1 MKKRYSLLLLL
12 LPFFAC
18 DNNGSSSENDF
29 DRKAMLEHYGQHI
42 IQPAYGTLQSNTEKL
57 KAQVDALT
65 TALDDT
71 SLQQA
76 RASWRTAYE
85 SWQNANAFN
94 FGPGGEEGTRKS
106 LVEEIGL
113 FPVSESKIE
122 SRIASGA
129 WNMNDFDRDAR
140 GFLAIEYL
148 LYGKNQSTAEVLN
161 AFQISPNR
169 RQYLKD
175 LVQNLVSSTTNV
187 RTAWSA
193 YYPGFVAND
202 GTDVGS
208 SISLLYNEYVR
219 SYEALKNFK
228 VALPLGKRPG
238 QVQPEPQLVE
248 AYYSA
253 TSLDMIK
260 LHWASVER
268 LWYGQDPAGADGPGF
283 REYLASVEGGDMLI
297 GQTEAQMAV
306 VRSALAAV
314 PANQSLSELMAAEA
328 PEVVALNDELQ
339 KFTRFIKSDMS
350 SLLGI
355 AITFASGDG
364 D

>member
-1 MKKRYSLLLLL
+1 MKIQYLLLLL

-18 DNNGSSSENDF
+18 DNSGSSSGNDF
-29 DRKAMLEHYGQHI
+29 DRRAMLEHYGQHI
-42 IQPAYGTLQSNTEKL
+42 IQPAYGTLGSNTEIL
-57 KAQVDALT
+57 KTQSDAFATGLT
-65 TALDDT
+65 EAAL
-71 SLQQA
+71 LQA
-76 RASWRTAYE
+76 RTAWRTAYE

-140 GFLAIEYL
+140 GFLAVEYL

-161 AFQISPNR
+161 AFQVSPNR
-169 RQYLKD
+169 RQYLND
-175 LVQNLVSSTTNV
+175 LVQNLVSRVSDV

-208 SISLLYNEYVR
+208 STSLLYNEFVR
-219 SYEALKNFK
+219 SYESLKNFK

-248 AYYSA
+248 GFYSA

-260 LHWASVER
+260 RHWASVEH